1 MQANVGGADRVIRFL
16 IGIALLSLVVFGSG
30 IWRWLGLLGVVPI
43 ATALLRFCPLYTV
56 FRINTA
62 KPR

>member
-30 IWRWLGLLGVVPI
+30 SWRWLGLLGVVPI